1 MDRRKTMAI
10 PQVGHAR
17 EEYYTPT
24 KREEFGL
31 NKRTRRA
38 KQGETNL
45 TTPDGKKYVVSG
57 KPTGN

>member
-1 MDRRKTMAI
+1 MAI
-10 PQVGHAR
+10 PQVGHVR